1 MSTQIT
7 LIAALLLALPILVKY
22 LLAFQLRRLLEALKA
37 EDRQVRS
44 LLAQLQ
50 ALRQEQLV
58 VRKARLRVEQQHQRA
73 QVRRSLIEERL
84 VQARSR

>member
-1 MSTQIT
+1 MTTEIT

-22 LLAFQLRRLLEALKA
+22 LLAFQLRKLLELLKA
-37 EDRQVRS
+37 RDREVRA

-50 ALRQEQLV
+50 ALRQEALA
-58 VRKARLRVEQQHQRA
+58 VRQARRRVEQQHQRA

-84 VQARSR
+84 GQMQVR

>member
-7 LIAALLLALPILVKY
+7 LIAALLLAVPILVKY
-22 LLAFQLRRLLEALKA
+22 LLAFQLRQLLDQLKA
-37 EDRQVRS
+37 KDREVRA

-50 ALRQEQLV
+50 ALRQEQLA
-58 VRKARLRVEQQHQRA
+58 VRKAKMRVEQQHQRA

-84 VQARSR
+84 GQVPAR

>member
-7 LIAALLLALPILVKY
+7 LIAALLLAVPILVKY
-22 LLAFQLRRLLEALKA
+22 LLAFQLRQLLDQLKA
-37 EDRQVRS
+37 RDREVRG

-50 ALRQEQLV
+50 ALRQEHLA
-58 VRKARLRVEQQHQRA
+58 VRKAKMQVEQQHQRA

-84 VQARSR
+84 GQVAR